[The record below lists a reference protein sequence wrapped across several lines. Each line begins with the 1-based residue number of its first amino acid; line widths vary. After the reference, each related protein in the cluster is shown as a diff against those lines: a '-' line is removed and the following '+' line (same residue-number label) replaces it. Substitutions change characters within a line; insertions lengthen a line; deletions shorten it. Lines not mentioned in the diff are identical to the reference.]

1 MDKTEGRILLVDDEA
16 DILEF
21 LSYNLRKEG
30 FEVKCARNGLE
41 AMEISVQFKPDLI
54 ILDVMMP
61 GMDGYEACRQIR
73 SHPDLKETVIAFLT
87 ARGEDMSQ
95 VEGFDSGADDY
106 IRKPV
111 RPRVFI
117 SRVKALL
124 RRIPQTNEDGTRI
137 IFGDLIIDKEKYV
150 VIKKGVETEL
160 SKKEFE
166 LLLLLT
172 SRPNKVFTRDE
183 IFAGVWGNDVIVG
196 ERTID
201 VHIRKIREKIGMDSI
216 KTIKGVGYYFTD
228 ADSVARFSMP
238 AQPEV

>member
-1 MDKTEGRILLVDDEA
+1 MDNIEGRILLVDDEA

-41 AMEISVQFKPDLI
+41 AMDISVQFRPDLI

-117 SRVKALL
+117 SRVNALL
-124 RRIPQTNEDGTRI
+124 RRIPQTSEDGSRI

-150 VIKKGVETEL
+150 VIKRGTETEL

-228 ADSVARFSMP
+228 SDSAARFPMP

>member
-1 MDKTEGRILLVDDEA
+1 MEKTEARILLADDES

-30 FEVKCARNGLE
+30 FEVFCARDGIEALE
-41 AMEISVQFKPDLI
+41 LANKYRPDLI

-61 GMDGYEACRQIR
+61 GMDGFEACRQIR
-73 SHPDLKETVIAFLT
+73 KNAELQETVIAFLT
-87 ARGEDMSQ
+87 ARGEDLSQ
-95 VEGFDSGADDY
+95 VEGFDAGADDY

-117 SRVKALL
+117 SRVRALL
-124 RRIPQTNEDGTRI
+124 RRVPAASEDLNKLI
-137 IFGDLIIDKEKYV
+137 YNDLIIDKEKYV
-150 VIKKGVETEL
+150 VIKSGIETEL

-201 VHIRKIREKIGMDSI
+201 VHIRKIREKIGVESI
-216 KTIKGVGYYFTD
+216 KTIKGVGYYY
-228 ADSVARFSMP
+228 S
-238 AQPEV
+238 

>member
-1 MDKTEGRILLVDDEA
+1 MEKPEARILLADDES

-30 FEVKCARNGLE
+30 FEVFCARNGAE
-41 AMEISVQFKPDLI
+41 ALDLAEKYRPDLI

-61 GMDGYEACRQIR
+61 VMDGYEACRNIR
-73 SHPDLKETVIAFLT
+73 KNNELQETVVAFLT
-87 ARGEDMSQ
+87 ARGEDLSQ
-95 VEGFDSGADDY
+95 VEGFEAGADDY

-117 SRVKALL
+117 SRIRALL
-124 RRIPQTNEDGTRI
+124 RRIPASNEDLNKL
-137 IFGDLIIDKEKYV
+137 IFNDLIIDKEKYV
-150 VIKKGVETEL
+150 VIKSGIETEL

-201 VHIRKIREKIGMDSI
+201 VHIRKIREKIGVESI
-216 KTIKGVGYYFTD
+216 KTIKGVGYYF
-228 ADSVARFSMP
+228 S
-238 AQPEV
+238 

>member
-30 FEVKCARNGLE
+30 FDVKCARNGLE
-41 AMEISVQFKPDLI
+41 AMDISVQFRPDLI

-73 SHPDLKETVIAFLT
+73 NHPDLKETVVAFLT

-124 RRIPQTNEDGTRI
+124 RRIPQTSEDGSRI
-137 IFGDLIIDKEKYV
+137 TFGDLIIDKEKYV
-150 VIKKGVETEL
+150 VIKRGIETEL

-201 VHIRKIREKIGMDSI
+201 VHIRKIREKIGMESI
-216 KTIKGVGYYFTD
+216 KTIKGVGYYFT
-228 ADSVARFSMP
+228 
-238 AQPEV
+238 

>member
-30 FEVKCARNGLE
+30 FDVKCAHNGLE
-41 AMEISVQFKPDLI
+41 AMDISVQFRPDLI

-73 SHPDLKETVIAFLT
+73 NHPDLKETVVAFLT

-124 RRIPQTNEDGTRI
+124 RRIPQTSEDGSRI
-137 IFGDLIIDKEKYV
+137 TFGDLIIDKEKYV
-150 VIKKGVETEL
+150 VIKRGIETEL

-201 VHIRKIREKIGMDSI
+201 VHIRKIREKIGMESI
-216 KTIKGVGYYFTD
+216 KTIKGVGYYFT
-228 ADSVARFSMP
+228 
-238 AQPEV
+238 

>member
-1 MDKTEGRILLVDDEA
+1 MEKPEARILLADDES

-30 FEVKCARNGLE
+30 FEVFCARNGAE
-41 AMEISVQFKPDLI
+41 ALDLAEKYRPDLI

-61 GMDGYEACRQIR
+61 VMDGYEACRNIR
-73 SHPDLKETVIAFLT
+73 KNNELQDTVVAFLT
-87 ARGEDMSQ
+87 ARGEDLSQ
-95 VEGFDSGADDY
+95 VEGFEAGADDY

-117 SRVKALL
+117 SRIRALL
-124 RRIPQTNEDGTRI
+124 RRIPASNEDLNKL
-137 IFGDLIIDKEKYV
+137 IFNDLIIDKEKYV
-150 VIKKGVETEL
+150 VIKSGIETEL

-172 SRPNKVFTRDE
+172 SWPNKVFTRDE

-201 VHIRKIREKIGMDSI
+201 VHIRKIREKIGVESI
-216 KTIKGVGYYFTD
+216 KTIKGVGYYF
-228 ADSVARFSMP
+228 S
-238 AQPEV
+238 

>member
-30 FEVKCARNGLE
+30 FDVKCARNGLE
-41 AMEISVQFKPDLI
+41 AMDISVQFRPDLI

-73 SHPDLKETVIAFLT
+73 SHPDLKETVVAFLT

-124 RRIPQTNEDGTRI
+124 RRIPQTSEDGSRI
-137 IFGDLIIDKEKYV
+137 TFGDLIIDKEKYV
-150 VIKKGVETEL
+150 VIKRGIETEL

-201 VHIRKIREKIGMDSI
+201 VHIRKIREKIGMESI
-216 KTIKGVGYYFTD
+216 KTIKGVGYYFT
-228 ADSVARFSMP
+228 
-238 AQPEV
+238 

>member
-124 RRIPQTNEDGTRI
+124 RRIPQTSEDGSRI
-137 IFGDLIIDKEKYV
+137 TFGDLIIDKEKYV
-150 VIKKGVETEL
+150 VIKRGIETEL

-201 VHIRKIREKIGMDSI
+201 VHIRKIREKIGMESI
-216 KTIKGVGYYFTD
+216 KTIKGVGYYFT
-228 ADSVARFSMP
+228 
-238 AQPEV
+238 

>member
-1 MDKTEGRILLVDDEA
+1 MEKTEARILLADDESY
-16 DILEF
+16 ILEF

-30 FEVKCARNGLE
+30 FEVFCARDGIEALE
-41 AMEISVQFKPDLI
+41 LANKYRPDLI

-61 GMDGYEACRQIR
+61 GMDGFEACRQIR
-73 SHPDLKETVIAFLT
+73 KNAELQETVIAFLT
-87 ARGEDMSQ
+87 ARGEDLSQ
-95 VEGFDSGADDY
+95 VEGFDAGADDY

-117 SRVKALL
+117 SRIRALL
-124 RRIPQTNEDGTRI
+124 RRIPAASEDLNKLI
-137 IFGDLIIDKEKYV
+137 YNDLIIDKEKYV
-150 VIKKGVETEL
+150 VIKSGIETEL

-201 VHIRKIREKIGMDSI
+201 VHIRKIREKIGVESI
-216 KTIKGVGYYFTD
+216 KTIKGVGYYF
-228 ADSVARFSMP
+228 S
-238 AQPEV
+238 

>member
-30 FEVKCARNGLE
+30 FDVKCARNGLE
-41 AMEISVQFKPDLI
+41 AMDISIQFRPDLI

-73 SHPDLKETVIAFLT
+73 SHPDLKETVVAFLT

-124 RRIPQTNEDGTRI
+124 RRIPQTSEDGSRI
-137 IFGDLIIDKEKYV
+137 TFGDLIIDKEKYV
-150 VIKKGVETEL
+150 VIKRGIETEL

-201 VHIRKIREKIGMDSI
+201 VHIRKIREKIGMESI
-216 KTIKGVGYYFTD
+216 KTIKGVGYYFT
-228 ADSVARFSMP
+228 
-238 AQPEV
+238 

>member
-1 MDKTEGRILLVDDEA
+1 MEKPEARILLADDES

-30 FEVKCARNGLE
+30 FEVFCARDGIEALE
-41 AMEISVQFKPDLI
+41 LANKYRPDLI

-61 GMDGYEACRQIR
+61 GMDGFEACRQIR
-73 SHPDLKETVIAFLT
+73 KNAELQETVIAFLT
-87 ARGEDMSQ
+87 ARGEDLSQ
-95 VEGFDSGADDY
+95 VEGFDAGADDY

-117 SRVKALL
+117 SRIRALL
-124 RRIPQTNEDGTRI
+124 RRIPAASEDLNKLI
-137 IFGDLIIDKEKYV
+137 YNDLIIDKEKYV
-150 VIKKGVETEL
+150 VIKSGIETEL

-201 VHIRKIREKIGMDSI
+201 VHIRKIREKIGVESI
-216 KTIKGVGYYFTD
+216 KTIKGVGYYF
-228 ADSVARFSMP
+228 S
-238 AQPEV
+238 

>member
-1 MDKTEGRILLVDDEA
+1 MDKPEAKILLVDDET

-30 FEVKCARNGLE
+30 FEVHCARNGIE
-41 AMEISVQFKPDLI
+41 AVETARRVTPDLI
-54 ILDVMMP
+54 ILDIMMP
-61 GMDGYEACRQIR
+61 GSDGYETCREIR
-73 SHPDLKETVIAFLT
+73 AMPGLSETRIAFLS

-95 VEGFDSGADDY
+95 VEGFEAGGDDY

-117 SRVKALL
+117 SRVRALL
-124 RRIPQTNEDGTRI
+124 RRLPEKAKDDSKLVLE
-137 IFGDLIIDKEKYV
+137 DLIIDKERYV
-150 VIKKGVETEL
+150 VIRKGVETEL

-183 IFAGVWGNDVIVG
+183 IFAGVWGPDVVVG

-201 VHIRKIREKIGMDSI
+201 VHIRKIREKIGTESI
-216 KTIKGVGYYFTD
+216 KTIKGVGYYF
-228 ADSVARFSMP
+228 S
-238 AQPEV
+238 

>member
-41 AMEISVQFKPDLI
+41 AMDISVQFRPDLI

-73 SHPDLKETVIAFLT
+73 NHPDLKETVVAFLT

-124 RRIPQTNEDGTRI
+124 RRIPQTSEDGSRI
-137 IFGDLIIDKEKYV
+137 TFGDLIIDKEKYV
-150 VIKKGVETEL
+150 VIKRGIETEL

-201 VHIRKIREKIGMDSI
+201 VHIRKIREKIGMESI
-216 KTIKGVGYYFTD
+216 KTIKGVGYYFT
-228 ADSVARFSMP
+228 
-238 AQPEV
+238 

>member
-1 MDKTEGRILLVDDEA
+1 MEKTEARILLADDES

-30 FEVKCARNGLE
+30 FEVFCARDGIEALE
-41 AMEISVQFKPDLI
+41 LANKYRPDLI

-61 GMDGYEACRQIR
+61 GMDGFEACRQIR
-73 SHPDLKETVIAFLT
+73 KNVELQETVIAFLT
-87 ARGEDMSQ
+87 ARGEDLSQ
-95 VEGFDSGADDY
+95 VEGFDAGADDY

-117 SRVKALL
+117 SRIRALL
-124 RRIPQTNEDGTRI
+124 RRIPAASEDLNKLI
-137 IFGDLIIDKEKYV
+137 YNDLIIDKEKYV
-150 VIKKGVETEL
+150 VIKSGIETEL

-201 VHIRKIREKIGMDSI
+201 VHIRKIREKIGVESI
-216 KTIKGVGYYFTD
+216 KTIKGVGYYF
-228 ADSVARFSMP
+228 S
-238 AQPEV
+238 

>member
-30 FEVKCARNGLE
+30 FDVKCARNGLE
-41 AMEISVQFKPDLI
+41 AMDISVQFRPDLI

-73 SHPDLKETVIAFLT
+73 NHPDLKETVVAFLT

-124 RRIPQTNEDGTRI
+124 RRIPQNSEDGSRI
-137 IFGDLIIDKEKYV
+137 TFGDLIIDKEKYV
-150 VIKKGVETEL
+150 VIKRGIETEL

-201 VHIRKIREKIGMDSI
+201 VHIRKIREKIGMESI
-216 KTIKGVGYYFTD
+216 KTIKGVGYYFT
-228 ADSVARFSMP
+228 
-238 AQPEV
+238 

>member
-1 MDKTEGRILLVDDEA
+1 MEKTEARILLADDES

-30 FEVKCARNGLE
+30 FEVFCARDGIEALE
-41 AMEISVQFKPDLI
+41 LANKYRPDLI
-54 ILDVMMP
+54 ILDIMMP
-61 GMDGYEACRQIR
+61 GMDGFEACRQIR
-73 SHPDLKETVIAFLT
+73 KNAELQETVIAFLT
-87 ARGEDMSQ
+87 ARGEDLSQ
-95 VEGFDSGADDY
+95 VEGFDAGADDY

-117 SRVKALL
+117 SRIRALL
-124 RRIPQTNEDGTRI
+124 RRIPAASEDLNKLI
-137 IFGDLIIDKEKYV
+137 YNDLIIDKEKYV
-150 VIKKGVETEL
+150 VIKSGIETEL

-201 VHIRKIREKIGMDSI
+201 VHIRKIREKIGVESI
-216 KTIKGVGYYFTD
+216 KTIKGVGYYF
-228 ADSVARFSMP
+228 S
-238 AQPEV
+238 

>member
-1 MDKTEGRILLVDDEA
+1 MEKPEARILLADDES

-30 FEVKCARNGLE
+30 FEVFCARDGNEALE
-41 AMEISVQFKPDLI
+41 MANKYRPDLI

-61 GMDGYEACRQIR
+61 GLDGFEACRQIR
-73 SHPDLKETVIAFLT
+73 KNVELQETVIAFLT
-87 ARGEDMSQ
+87 ARGEDLSQ
-95 VEGFDSGADDY
+95 VEGFEAGADDY

-117 SRVKALL
+117 SRVRALL
-124 RRIPQTNEDGTRI
+124 RRVPATSEDLNKLI
-137 IFGDLIIDKEKYV
+137 YNDLIIDKEKYV
-150 VIKKGVETEL
+150 VIKSGIETEL

-201 VHIRKIREKIGMDSI
+201 VHIRKIREKIGVESI
-216 KTIKGVGYYFTD
+216 KTIKGVGYYF
-228 ADSVARFSMP
+228 S
-238 AQPEV
+238 

>member
-1 MDKTEGRILLVDDEA
+1 MEKTEARILLADDES

-30 FEVKCARNGLE
+30 FEVFCARDGIEALE
-41 AMEISVQFKPDLI
+41 LANKYRPDLI

-61 GMDGYEACRQIR
+61 GMDGFEACRQIR
-73 SHPDLKETVIAFLT
+73 KNAELQETVIAFLT
-87 ARGEDMSQ
+87 ARGEDLSQ
-95 VEGFDSGADDY
+95 VEGFDAGADDY

-117 SRVKALL
+117 SRVRALL
-124 RRIPQTNEDGTRI
+124 RRVPAASEDLNKLI
-137 IFGDLIIDKEKYV
+137 YNDLIIDKEKYV
-150 VIKKGVETEL
+150 VIKSGIETEL

-201 VHIRKIREKIGMDSI
+201 VHIRKIREKIGVESI
-216 KTIKGVGYYFTD
+216 KTIKGVGYYF
-228 ADSVARFSMP
+228 S
-238 AQPEV
+238 